1 MLFKHLTS
9 VVALLAL
16 VTPHVTAHM
25 ALLYPKPRGF
35 PGTKDSKGGEVHAW
49 IGFKGVGPKHVLPC
63 NGYPYDPK
71 NTTPLEAGDVV
82 DVRFWGPALGEHYMN
97 NLPAKPGPH
106 RPQLSQARHGGG
118 RCQFSLSADGGETFH
133 LIGEY
138 THSCPDVYYK
148 WSVKIPENVPDC
160 NEPGKCLFVWSWTAA
175 NIDQFYQNCA
185 DVTIKGKKG
194 GEYPKKGIATVDI
207 PGDNKYPKNIRMPG
221 DGFGND
227 MGEGPNPHEM
237 NKNLHDEWN

>member
-1 MLFKHLTS
+1 M
-9 VVALLAL
+9 
-16 VTPHVTAHM
+16 
-25 ALLYPKPRGF
+25 
-35 PGTKDSKGGEVHAW
+35 DE
-49 IGFKGVGPKHVLPC
+49 
-63 NGYPYDPK
+63 
-71 NTTPLEAGDVV
+71 
-82 DVRFWGPALGEHYMN
+82 
-97 NLPAKPGPH
+97 LPAKPGPH

-185 DVTIKGKKG
+185 DVTIKGKKD